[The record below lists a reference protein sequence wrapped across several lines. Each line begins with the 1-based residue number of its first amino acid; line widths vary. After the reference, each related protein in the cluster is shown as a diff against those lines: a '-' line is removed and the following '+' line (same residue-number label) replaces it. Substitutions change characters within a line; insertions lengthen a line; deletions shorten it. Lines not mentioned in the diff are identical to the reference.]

1 MNHDE
6 ATSLQTLPVE
16 LLHDIQLLALSES
29 LPFAS
34 RLLHNVYHSTSSVYR
49 AKYIFFRLFDI
60 TSETEMYTRALR
72 YPTCGREV
80 FDLLR
85 ALILGRRGSQGG
97 YGIGDRKDGKPKK
110 RKRPGQFDI
119 PRRLFKNLLERQTN
133 PWTGDDQ
140 PLPFLRHIFDTFKDD
155 ETIQPD
161 VNANN
166 GYALTKAVHIQSI
179 PLIQFLLENGADP
192 EVKGSLAIMV
202 AIRQKN
208 LTLVKMLIER
218 QGLAGSPAKSF
229 GKKRKLED
237 RVKPDAKMLK
247 VAVQCKAQ
255 AITEYLYQEKGVVPD
270 MQTLQAMM

>member
-1 MNHDE
+1 M
-6 ATSLQTLPVE
+6 
-16 LLHDIQLLALSES
+16 HDIQLLALSES
-29 LPFAS
+29 LPFTS
-34 RLLHNVYHSTSSVYR
+34 RLLHNVYQSTSSVYR
-49 AKYIFFRLFDI
+49 ARYIFFRLFDV
-60 TSETEMYTRALR
+60 TSESELYARALR
-72 YPTCGREV
+72 YPTCDREV
-80 FDLLR
+80 FDLLQ
-85 ALILGRRGSQGG
+85 ALILRRRDSQGSHG
-97 YGIGDRKDGKPKK
+97 VGDGKEGKLKK

-133 PWTGDDQ
+133 PWSSDDQ

-155 ETIQPD
+155 ESVQPD

-208 LTLVKMLIER
+208 LPLVKMLIER
-218 QGLAGSPAKSF
+218 QDLAGSPAKSF

-247 VAVQCKAQ
+247 VALQCKAQ
-255 AITEYLYQEKGVVPD
+255 AITEYLYQ
-270 MQTLQAMM
+270 

>member
-1 MNHDE
+1 M
-6 ATSLQTLPVE
+6 
-16 LLHDIQLLALSES
+16 HDIQLLALSES
-29 LPFAS
+29 LPFTS

-49 AKYIFFRLFDI
+49 AKYIFFRLSDV
-60 TSETEMYTRALR
+60 TSESELYSRALR
-72 YPTCGREV
+72 YPACDREV

-85 ALILGRRGSQGG
+85 ALILRRRGSQGG
-97 YGIGDRKDGKPKK
+97 QGVRGGKDGKTKK

-119 PRRLFKNLLERQTN
+119 PRRLFKNLLERQTS
-133 PWTGDDQ
+133 PWTSHDQ
-140 PLPFLRHIFDTFKDD
+140 PLPILRHIFDTFKD
-155 ETIQPD
+155 ETTQPD

-179 PLIQFLLENGADP
+179 PLIKFLLENGADP

-208 LTLVKMLIER
+208 LALLKMLIER
-218 QGLAGSPAKSF
+218 QDLAGPPSQSF

-255 AITEYLYQEKGVVPD
+255 AITEYLYQEKGIVPD
-270 MQTLQAMM
+270 MQTLQMMM